1 MASINVQRLKQE
13 CFNQNSNWAVAN
25 EVIVKKKRIKERWK
39 QNLKLKFKFQSK
51 FWLSYCQVQ
60 RTARDWQRG
69 QLRRLQNQPLLRRIS
84 KIQNIQNIWNVWD
97 ILMLFNAIRYQLPA
111 KPTTAAAYFQDWE
124 YLEYSDNLLCDWI

>member
-1 MASINVQRLKQE
+1 M
-13 CFNQNSNWAVAN
+13 
-25 EVIVKKKRIKERWK
+25 
-39 QNLKLKFKFQSK
+39 
-51 FWLSYCQVQ
+51 Q

-111 KPTTAAAYFQDWE
+111 KPTTAAAYFQDSEYSE
-124 YLEYSDNLLCDWI
+124 YLECLEYSYAF